1 MTDLTLRSPFF
12 YVGDKYKIIKQIKQF
27 LPNDIENYYEPF
39 VGGGSSFL
47 NVKIKGQYFL
57 NDLSAKVIELHSFLQ
72 KQSSEDFAILGKILK
87 KIQTTD
93 LSCSY
98 LQQYVDDAL
107 KKKYPKTYYAKHN
120 KQAYTLLKE
129 EYNSGG
135 CKDNLILYILL
146 IYGFNHM
153 IRFNQS
159 GYFNLPVG
167 NVDFNQNVVKA
178 LRGYNDFMLDNKAS
192 FFCGDYQ
199 DFLNR
204 QKIKDNDFIYFDPPY
219 LISSSEYNKNWK
231 EDNDKEL
238 YEYIDKLNKNGKRF
252 GLSNL
257 LFHKEKENGILRKWM
272 QKYYTYPISSN
283 YISRF
288 DNTIKNSLE
297 VYITNVKKKK

>member
-1 MTDLTLRSPFF
+1 MRGSILRSPFF
-12 YVGDKYKIIKQIKQF
+12 YVGDKYKIIEQIKQF
-27 LPNDIENYYEPF
+27 LPNSIENYYEPF

-47 NVKIKGQYFL
+47 NIKIKGQYFL
-57 NDLSAKVIELHSFLQ
+57 NDLNAKIIELHNFLQ
-72 KQSSEDFAILGKILK
+72 EQSSENFTILNKILK
-87 KIQTTD
+87 KIQTTH

-98 LQQYVDDAL
+98 LQKYVDISL
-107 KKKYPKTYYAKHN
+107 KKEYPKTYYAKHN

-129 EYNSGG
+129 EYNNGG
-135 CKDNLILYILL
+135 CKDSLILYILL

-159 GYFNLPVG
+159 KHFNLPVG
-167 NVDFNQNVVKA
+167 NVDFNQNVVRA
-178 LRGYNDFMLDNKAS
+178 LRGYNDFMLDNRVS

-199 DFLNR
+199 VFLDG
-204 QKIKDNDFIYFDPPY
+204 QKIGDNDFIYFDPPY

-231 EDNDKEL
+231 EDNDKKL
-238 YEYIDKLNKNGKRF
+238 YECIDRLNENGKNF

-257 LFHKEKENGILRKWM
+257 LFHKGKENKILKNWM
-272 QKYYTYPISSN
+272 QKYHVYPISSN

-297 VYITNVKKKK
+297 VYVTNVKRKK